1 MLFIVSTA
9 VLALTA
15 NASTIVFNTFGPG
28 HSYNP
33 VGGYNVQGASIGG
46 FEEVAAPFTAAVSG
60 NVAMVELGLT
70 FNPSP
75 VGQGPVNV
83 YLYADANGL
92 PDNAN
97 QTLLGSGTPK
107 APAGTCSSS
116 IVSLSVVSN
125 VAVTMGTNYWLVLK
139 PGGGSVL
146 DLWMFSSMTGAIAN
160 SFDDST

>member
-1 MLFIVSTA
+1 MKTMLFIVSTA

-33 VGGYNVQGASIGG
+33 VGRY
-46 FEEVAAPFTAAVSG
+46 TRSG
-60 NVAMVELGLT
+60 EHLPLCQCERPTGQRQPN
-70 FNPSP
+70 SP
-75 VGQGPVNV
+75 R
-83 YLYADANGL
+83 L
-92 PDNAN
+92 
-97 QTLLGSGTPK
+97 
-107 APAGTCSSS
+107 
-116 IVSLSVVSN
+116 
-125 VAVTMGTNYWLVLK
+125 GTNYWLVLK